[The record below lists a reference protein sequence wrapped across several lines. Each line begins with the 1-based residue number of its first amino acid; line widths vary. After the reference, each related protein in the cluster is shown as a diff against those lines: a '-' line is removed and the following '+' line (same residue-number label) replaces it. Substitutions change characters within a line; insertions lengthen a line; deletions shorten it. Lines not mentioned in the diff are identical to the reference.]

1 MTKSMAATDILNQKR
16 MWKPATLPN
25 KCELIYERLESKME
39 LQNIDGVILK
49 PCTIEQKM
57 ACFLDG
63 GYALV
68 CIWYTLCLFVSI
80 RSLKK
85 QKQNFCHFICI
96 NLIILV
102 LRVIFRLAAIL
113 IIQIKNHIREIVLE
127 ENNRLSFN

>member
-1 MTKSMAATDILNQKR
+1 MAATDILDQKR

-68 CIWYTLCLFVSI
+68 KIANNNNVFGIPCVYS
-80 RSLKK
+80 
-85 QKQNFCHFICI
+85 
-96 NLIILV
+96 
-102 LRVIFRLAAIL
+102 FRYD
-113 IIQIKNHIREIVLE
+113 H
-127 ENNRLSFN
+127 